1 MKRGKEMNM
10 KIDRHNYEE
19 FFLLYVDN
27 ELTAEQKNSVHQFI
41 QENPDLARE
50 LEILQQVTLK
60 ADDAIVFD
68 GKEMLLRKETDS
80 LINMTNY
87 EEYLIAYIDN
97 ELTDA
102 ERIEFF
108 KFAAAHPP
116 VKEELDIYQQ
126 TKLQPEKEIVF
137 ANKEVL
143 YRREEK
149 VRVIT
154 MQWWKVAVAAAVIL
168 AIGITTITVL
178 NKPAIVSPGVADNK
192 KKPAE
197 KTNQATKTEQ
207 AVKEEQQKNPAEIKT
222 NTDAVASTNT
232 TDKKGKNIPVKKVSG
247 EKIQKNIFIPEVIKD
262 NNESVA
268 KKDVPVKNDNIV
280 VDNKSN
286 DAKIIEAIKKSDD
299 PVQTHNVA
307 VTANLPKE
315 INSKSVTPDT
325 DQPYNNK
332 ETAQENTTNENAV
345 YASYDEGKNK
355 KTRGFFRKAARVFER
370 RTNIS
375 ASDEDNNDKV
385 LIGALAVKL
394 K

>member
-1 MKRGKEMNM
+1 M
-10 KIDRHNYEE
+10 KIDRNNYEE

-27 ELTAEQKNSVHQFI
+27 ELTAEQKNSVQQFI
-41 QENPDLARE
+41 QENPDLAGE

-60 ADDAIVFD
+60 ADDAVIFD
-68 GKEMLLRKETDS
+68 GKEMLLKKETDS
-80 LINMTNY
+80 FINMTNY

-108 KFAAAHPP
+108 KFASAHPS

-149 VRVIT
+149 VRVVT
-154 MQWWKVAVAAAVIL
+154 MQWWKIAVAATVIL
-168 AIGITTITVL
+168 AIGITAVTIL
-178 NKPAIVSPGVADNK
+178 NKPAVVSPGVANAG

-197 KTNQATKTEQ
+197 KSNPATKTEQ
-207 AVKEEQQKNPAEIKT
+207 AIKEEQQKNPVEIKN

-232 TDKKGKNIPVKKVSG
+232 IDKKEKKNPVKKVSE
-247 EKIQKNIFIPEVIKD
+247 EKAQKDIFAPAINKD
-262 NNESVA
+262 NNGSVA
-268 KKDVPVKNDNIV
+268 KKDNPVKNNNTVPDNT
-280 VDNKSN
+280 SN
-286 DAKIIEAIKKSDD
+286 DAKNMAAIKKSDE
-299 PVQTHNVA
+299 PVKTNDVA
-307 VTANLPKE
+307 VTTNLPKE
-315 INSKSVTPDT
+315 INSDVVTNNPEVPSLIHTEVIDPD
-325 DQPYNNK
+325 
-332 ETAQENTTNENAV
+332 
-345 YASYDEGKNK
+345 SYTEGKNK